1 MNSKCRFIEIKI
13 RAVPKNSCSLRMV
26 TFSQPDKHLNQFL
39 VNNDNCSNVK
49 LNSAS
54 VENISFNDAYML
66 KFYKYMY

>member
-1 MNSKCRFIEIKI
+1 
-13 RAVPKNSCSLRMV
+13 MV